1 MCWEYGCFWVF
12 KPLYMQKNPEMMEQS
27 WLWMEQNKNRPNDT
41 RKPAAYIVKAALDP
55 EKLVAGSS
63 VWCFSDI
70 FEEFSEIPEEFHG
83 GFGLLTHSGI
93 PKPAYYA
100 MKMLAELCDNRIVL
114 DKDASDGE
122 MGIAAFEDVD
132 KMQILLF
139 RQKMKNEVLPKE
151 HIEVE
156 VALERNPKE
165 VFLERIDEEHC
176 NPLQLW
182 EEMGS
187 PQELTNKQKEMLLGE
202 TALKMEGVSYEYTE
216 HRLTLKAEMG
226 VNDVWIYALFLIILY
241 FFDRQKGDI
250 QSVV

>member
-1 MCWEYGCFWVF
+1 
-12 KPLYMQKNPEMMEQS
+12 
-27 WLWMEQNKNRPNDT
+27 MEQNKNRPNDT

-226 VNDVWIYALFLIILY
+226 VNDVWIYVLFLIILY

>member
-1 MCWEYGCFWVF
+1 
-12 KPLYMQKNPEMMEQS
+12 
-27 WLWMEQNKNRPNDT
+27 MEQNKNRPNDT

-122 MGIAAFEDVD
+122 MGIAAFE
-132 KMQILLF
+132 
-139 RQKMKNEVLPKE
+139 
-151 HIEVE
+151 
-156 VALERNPKE
+156 RNPKE

>member
-1 MCWEYGCFWVF
+1 
-12 KPLYMQKNPEMMEQS
+12 MMEQS

-70 FEEFSEIPEEFHG
+70 FEEFYG

-93 PKPAYYA
+93 SKPAYYA

-122 MGIAAFEDVD
+122 VGIAAFEDVD

-182 EEMGS
+182 EEINGKS
-187 PQELTNKQKEMLLGE
+187 PRTDKQ
-202 TALKMEGVSYEYTE
+202 TE
-216 HRLTLKAEMG
+216 SHHYKIVRFRA
-226 VNDVWIYALFLIILY
+226 
-241 FFDRQKGDI
+241 
-250 QSVV
+250 

>member
-1 MCWEYGCFWVF
+1 
-12 KPLYMQKNPEMMEQS
+12 
-27 WLWMEQNKNRPNDT
+27 MEQNKNRPNDT

-70 FEEFSEIPEEFHG
+70 FEEFYG

-93 PKPAYYA
+93 SKPAYYA

-122 MGIAAFEDVD
+122 VGIAAFEDVD

-156 VALERNPKE
+156 VALERKSQ
-165 VFLERIDEEHC
+165 RGISGTH
-176 NPLQLW
+176 
-182 EEMGS
+182 
-187 PQELTNKQKEMLLGE
+187 
-202 TALKMEGVSYEYTE
+202 
-216 HRLTLKAEMG
+216 
-226 VNDVWIYALFLIILY
+226 
-241 FFDRQKGDI
+241 
-250 QSVV
+250 

>member
-1 MCWEYGCFWVF
+1 
-12 KPLYMQKNPEMMEQS
+12 
-27 WLWMEQNKNRPNDT
+27 MEQNKNRPNDT

-70 FEEFSEIPEEFHG
+70 FEKFSEIPEEFHG

-122 MGIAAFEDVD
+122 VGIAACEDVD

-139 RQKMKNEVLPKE
+139 RQKMKN
-151 HIEVE
+151 
-156 VALERNPKE
+156 
-165 VFLERIDEEHC
+165 
-176 NPLQLW
+176 
-182 EEMGS
+182 
-187 PQELTNKQKEMLLGE
+187 
-202 TALKMEGVSYEYTE
+202 
-216 HRLTLKAEMG
+216 
-226 VNDVWIYALFLIILY
+226 
-241 FFDRQKGDI
+241 
-250 QSVV
+250 